1 MVMGLAEFSMAEL
14 MLWAVAVMVTVT
26 LFSGIMVRRRTL
38 YTETLHD
45 YVKRCQAGASAD
57 SSDAQNET

>member
-1 MVMGLAEFSMAEL
+1 MAEL
-14 MLWAVAVMVTVT
+14 VLWAVAVMVTVT

-38 YTETLHD
+38 YAETLRD
-45 YVKRCQAGASAD
+45 YVQRSQAKPLSD

>member
-1 MVMGLAEFSMAEL
+1 MGLAEFSVAEL
-14 MLWAVAVMVTVT
+14 VLWAVAVMVTVT

-38 YTETLHD
+38 YAETLRD
-45 YVKRCQAGASAD
+45 YVQRSQAKPLSD